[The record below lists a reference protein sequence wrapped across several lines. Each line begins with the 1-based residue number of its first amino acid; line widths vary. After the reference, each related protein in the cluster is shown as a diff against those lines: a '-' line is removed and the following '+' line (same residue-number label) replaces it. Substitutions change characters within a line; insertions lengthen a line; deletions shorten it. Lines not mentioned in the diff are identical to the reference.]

1 LPWTLKQPEV
11 NIGVIGHVDHGKTT
25 LVQAIT
31 GIWTARHSEEL
42 KRGMT
47 IKLGYA
53 DGSIAYCEN
62 LEPPEAYTTESTCPD
77 GSSSKLLRRVSF
89 VDAPGHEALMATMLS
104 GAALMD
110 GAILVIAAN
119 EPCPQ
124 PQTREH
130 FVALNII
137 GVRNL
142 VVVQN
147 KVDVVS
153 KEKALENYKQI
164 KKFLEG
170 TWAEDTPIIPVSALH
185 KANIDVLLQAIE
197 EIIPTPERDPSKPPL
212 MYVVRSFDVNKPG
225 TPPEKLRGGVIGGSL
240 IQGLLRIGD
249 EIEIRP
255 GIRIPV
261 GPGRYR
267 YEPVITE
274 VVSLRFGD
282 LEVDEARPGGL
293 LAIGTKLDPSLTKAD
308 ALVGNVVGKP
318 GHLPPIA
325 TRLRVHYR
333 LMERAVG
340 TKELV
345 KISPIRIREPI
356 VITIGT
362 AIRLGFVTRVSGD
375 MIDIMLRDPVATWEG
390 SRVAISRQVL
400 GRWRLTGWGTIEEIS

>member
-1 LPWTLKQPEV
+1 MPWEPKQPEV
-11 NIGVIGHVDHGKTT
+11 NIGVVGHVDHGKTT
-25 LVQAIT
+25 LVQALT

-53 DGSIAYCEN
+53 DGSIAYCDS
-62 LEPPEAYTTESTCPD
+62 LEPPEAYTTEQYCPD
-77 GSSSKLLRRVSF
+77 GSESRLLRRVSY

-130 FVALNII
+130 FAALDII
-137 GVRNL
+137 GVKNL
-142 VVVQN
+142 IVIQN
-147 KVDVVS
+147 KVDVVPP
-153 KEKALENYKQI
+153 EKARENYKQI

-170 TWAEDTPIIPVSALH
+170 TWAEDAPIIPVSALH
-185 KANIDVLLQAIE
+185 KANIDVVLQAIE
-197 EIIPTPERDPSKPPL
+197 EIIPTPKRDPSKPPL

-240 IQGLLRIGD
+240 IQGVLRVGD

-261 GPGRYR
+261 EKGRYK
-267 YEPVITE
+267 YEPIVTE
-274 VVSLRFGD
+274 VTSLRFGN
-282 LEVDEARPGGL
+282 LEVEEARPGGL

-308 ALVGNVVGKP
+308 SLVGNVVGKP
-318 GHLPPIA
+318 GQLPPVV
-325 TRLRVHYR
+325 TRMRIRYKLLERV
-333 LMERAVG
+333 VG
-340 TKELV
+340 MKEMV
-345 KISPIRIREPI
+345 KIRDIKMKEPVI
-356 VITIGT
+356 ITIGT
-362 AIRLGFVTRVSGD
+362 AIRLGFVMKASKEY
-375 MIDIMLRDPVATWEG
+375 IDVALRDPVVAWEG
-390 SRVAISRQVL
+390 SRVAISRRVL
-400 GRWRLTGWGTIEEIS
+400 GRWRLAGWGIVEEVS

>member
-1 LPWTLKQPEV
+1 
-11 NIGVIGHVDHGKTT
+11 
-25 LVQAIT
+25 
-31 GIWTARHSEEL
+31 
-42 KRGMT
+42 M
-47 IKLGYA
+47 
-53 DGSIAYCEN
+53 
-62 LEPPEAYTTESTCPD
+62 
-77 GSSSKLLRRVSF
+77 
-89 VDAPGHEALMATMLS
+89 
-104 GAALMD
+104 
-110 GAILVIAAN
+110 
-119 EPCPQ
+119 
-124 PQTREH
+124 
-130 FVALNII
+130 
-137 GVRNL
+137 
-142 VVVQN
+142 
-147 KVDVVS
+147 
-153 KEKALENYKQI
+153 
-164 KKFLEG
+164 
-170 TWAEDTPIIPVSALH
+170 AEDAPIIPVSALH

-225 TPPEKLRGGVIGGSL
+225 TLPEKLRGGVIGGSL
-240 IQGLLRIGD
+240 IQGVLRVGD

-345 KISPIRIREPI
+345 KIPPIRIREPI
-356 VITIGT
+356 VVTIGT